1 MQNGQSFTAALTT
14 DIDAGKIVA
23 GAVVG
28 AVVGGTLGAAAPA
41 LTTYGTVAV
50 AQVQTTAVAAAA
62 AHPTAAAVVGGV
74 VETAVECSMTG
85 GGCGA
90 ADYALGAVTA
100 GAAHRLSTPY
110 NRTTDRAATN
120 PKNYTLRPNDVTGS
134 GLGMSTYTA
143 DPQVVLAG
151 TGRNR
156 LVQIPGHD
164 IPGGLT
170 WTKTPGHPGLPQELR
185 DNHWELW
192 HPENRHSMSPE
203 QYLGWWNSTIAP
215 DLAQRAANWNEIR

>member
-50 AQVQTTAVAAAA
+50 AQVQTTVVAAAA
-62 AHPTAAAVVGGV
+62 AHPTAAAAVGGL

-90 ADYALGAVTA
+90 ADYAVGALTA
-100 GAAHRLSTPY
+100 GVSHRLSTPHGNSKASTRPQHGY
-110 NRTTDRAATN
+110 EIYELDSGNVVKTGISGQPLNQNGTSPRANQQVNAFNRDAGETVYGARVVVSNMPDR
-120 PKNYTLRPNDVTGS
+120 VTALQWERNNARQLWRNGNTMERHK
-134 GLGMSTYTA
+134 L
-143 DPQVVLAG
+143 PVL
-151 TGRNR
+151 
-156 LVQIPGHD
+156 
-164 IPGGLT
+164 
-170 WTKTPGHPGLPQELR
+170 E
-185 DNHWELW
+185 
-192 HPENRHSMSPE
+192 
-203 QYLGWWNSTIAP
+203 
-215 DLAQRAANWNEIR
+215 